1 MSSSDFDSGVVP
13 WRPPLEVQRQER
25 EERRLI
31 YNQFSTAEL
40 KRIEPKAFEP
50 SAALLCLQLIETKRG
65 AEFYRHVYNL
75 TPQGQREDRKNIQY
89 SINAYDRAIDLVT
102 KRLGKALRALG
113 YEAGAENNTD
123 MLKLAEAGK
132 LGQLSAYILD
142 NSPMVKKVINEERK
156 TGNG

>member
-1 MSSSDFDSGVVP
+1 MPWMEDSGCYEAP
-13 WRPPLEVQRQER
+13 TGYEHQEI
-25 EERRLI
+25 EQRRLI

-65 AEFYRHVYNL
+65 AEFYRYVYNL

-89 SINAYDRAIDLVT
+89 SINACDRAIDLVT

-113 YEAGAENNTD
+113 
-123 MLKLAEAGK
+123 
-132 LGQLSAYILD
+132 
-142 NSPMVKKVINEERK
+142 ERYLCHLW
-156 TGNG
+156 